1 MAEMKVNRSLKPAIE
16 RAIEVARLDHAADVQ
31 PEHLLQAVAN
41 DRTCDAAVALHEQ
54 GLTAEA
60 LAEALRRE
68 REVTLAFAGVAM
80 PSDDMLRAAPRVG
93 RPGWAGPATR
103 EVIVNSRHAMM
114 SPTGKKRSAEMAL
127 TISLLS
133 QRRGRVARA
142 LELAGIDRTLVVAR
156 MLET

>member
-1 MAEMKVNRSLKPAIE
+1 MAEMKVNRSFKPVIE
-16 RAIEVARLDHAADVQ
+16 RAIEVARVDHALDVQ

-41 DRTCDAAVALHEQ
+41 DRSCDAAIALREQ

-60 LAEALRRE
+60 LADALHRE
-68 REVTLAFAGVAM
+68 REAALSFAGIGM
-80 PSDDMLRAAPRVG
+80 PPTDMLRAVPRLG
-93 RPGWAGPATR
+93 RPGWGSAVR
-103 EVIVNSRHAMM
+103 EVIVNSKHAMT
-114 SPTGKKRSAEMAL
+114 SPTGKRRSAEMAL

-142 LELAGIDRTLVVAR
+142 LELAGVDRTLVVAR